1 MHLILINF
9 LLPKWSHT
17 ANSSSIIWKSL
28 EYLFSKIQLFF
39 IFLVCSHIK
48 SSYGHVNYIIRFL
61 GCFYI
66 TKNQW
71 KSFASTFPYFL
82 GLNSSYTAYFK
93 KVFLKVK
100 NELCS
105 DFSKIHV
112 FFIFLVCSHIK
123 SSYDHVNYIIWFLG
137 CFYITKKQCK
147 SFASTFPLFFRP
159 EFILHNIFQKAVFEC
174 QKWIM

>member
-17 ANSSSIIWKSL
+17 ANSSIIWKSL

-66 TKNQW
+66 TKKQW
-71 KSFASTFPYFL
+71 KSFASTFPLFL
-82 GLNSSYTAYFK
+82 GPNSSYTAYKFK
-93 KVFLKVK
+93 KAFLKVK
-100 NELCS
+100 SELCS
-105 DFSKIHV
+105 IFSKNQV

-123 SSYDHVNYIIWFLG
+123 SSYGHVNYIIRFLG
-137 CFYITKKQCK
+137 CFYITK
-147 SFASTFPLFFRP
+147 
-159 EFILHNIFQKAVFEC
+159 E
-174 QKWIM
+174 